1 MSRNYDI
8 GDKVVDKASMRM
20 GTVIDLVEER
30 DEEGNITNLGA
41 KMDFG
46 DGQTDWVSGDNVA
59 KMLVETESGND

>member
-30 DEEGNITNLGA
+30 DEEGNITYLGA

-59 KMLVETESGND
+59 KMLVET